1 MFFHISSL
9 ARQAIR
15 LCLFVLVYGS
25 ILHATPIEARA
36 GWQLRDSKRIPS
48 LGMASTETKRTFEVS
63 AIDAI
68 FASGLSRKALLKPS
82 SAAYSPAGSGR
93 NPVEIPE
100 PQPLLLLGTGLL
112 SMATVIRRRLLA

>member
-9 ARQAIR
+9 ARQGIR
-15 LCLFVLVYGS
+15 LFLFLLVYGS

-48 LGMASTETKRTFEVS
+48 LGTASSETKRTFEPS
-63 AIDAI
+63 AIDPI
-68 FASGLSRKALLKPS
+68 FAPGISRGVLLEPNDAASSHTSSGA
-82 SAAYSPAGSGR
+82 

-100 PQPLLLLGTGLL
+100 PEPLLLLGTGLL
-112 SMATVIRRRLLA
+112 ALATVIPRRLLA